1 MRFVVSLLYSLIL
14 VSVGVESARIL
25 ALFTSPSPSHLI
37 VHTAVTNALA
47 EQGHEVTV
55 ITSIP
60 LREHNPKVNHFI
72 ISPNEFLIRELDSA
86 ILKMSR
92 KDGLLD
98 NALSMYQTMKTITDF
113 QYDIMFNERF
123 QKKISSQKFDLIVIG
138 YFSNDFLLAVAS
150 QLKIP
155 VVLVWSGPPGGS
167 VNTYIGNPSESSY
180 VPNIMAEAIQ
190 PMSFMDRVGE
200 FLING
205 VFYGLEEFVNFKFS
219 SYYDE
224 YVQEFNL
231 KDMPSFDDMRKNV
244 SLVFCNSHFS
254 EGPIRP
260 NVPAI
265 VEIGGIQIKD
275 KPDPLEPK
283 LKEFLDNSSKHG
295 AILFSMGSNVKV
307 STLDPKIIK
316 TLYNVFSKLKQN
328 VLWKWEDPNPASF
341 PGNSKNILF
350 SKWIPQDD
358 VLAHK
363 NMKLFVTHG
372 GKGSVVESQYHGI
385 PMIGLPVFGDQPGN
399 IDKIVK
405 VGYGLKLDYKTMTEQ
420 ELSTAVNEVL
430 NNPSYAANV
439 KKFADTYKDRPLSAR
454 ESVVFWTEYVIR
466 HHGAPHLQSP
476 LVHMNVIQQYSIDVL
491 AVIFGALYI
500 VYRISKLCICF
511 VWRKVFGKK
520 CKSKAKAKKSKKE

>member
-1 MRFVVSLLYSLIL
+1 MKVAFFLVALLAANA
-14 VSVGVESARIL
+14 ESANIL
-25 ALFTSPSPSHLI
+25 ALFTSASPSHVIINVSAAKALI
-37 VHTAVTNALA
+37 A
-47 EQGHEVTV
+47 QGHNVTV
-55 ITSIP
+55 VTSIP
-60 LREHNPKVNHFI
+60 VKDKNPPYKHILLPSDEQIFTDIEKGMLAMSNTP
-72 ISPNEFLIRELDSA
+72 SPIDKFKNMVKSLTGMTQL
-86 ILKMSR
+86 
-92 KDGLLD
+92 
-98 NALSMYQTMKTITDF
+98 
-113 QYDIMFNERF
+113 QYDGMRSAEF
-123 QKKISSQKFDLIVIG
+123 QSLINSEKFDLVISG
-138 YFSNDFLLAVAS
+138 YFFNGFNLAVAA
-150 QLKIP
+150 QLKVPIILIWTANP
-155 VVLVWSGPPGGS
+155 AGFA
-167 VNTYIGNPSESSY
+167 NTFTGNPTFGSF
-180 VPNIMAEAIQ
+180 VPNMLVTNKQ
-190 PMSFMDRVGE
+190 PMSFGE
-200 FLING
+200 RIMSFIANNVFGLLHDFINYKCG
-205 VFYGLEEFVNFKFS
+205 Q
-219 SYYDE
+219 YYDE

>member
-1 MRFVVSLLYSLIL
+1 MWLVFALLFVPLCSGANILGLFTTSTKSHVIIHMGYAEALIAQGHNVTIVTTVPLKDKNPKYHHVLIPSEKDYKKKLEEGLTAVSNDPSPINTIKHDINNYITWTSNQYHAMRHEKLQSLL
-14 VSVGVESARIL
+14 
-25 ALFTSPSPSHLI
+25 
-37 VHTAVTNALA
+37 
-47 EQGHEVTV
+47 
-55 ITSIP
+55 
-60 LREHNPKVNHFI
+60 
-72 ISPNEFLIRELDSA
+72 
-86 ILKMSR
+86 
-92 KDGLLD
+92 KD
-98 NALSMYQTMKTITDF
+98 N
-113 QYDIMFNERF
+113 
-123 QKKISSQKFDLIVIG
+123 KFDLMVLG
-138 YFSNDFLLAVAS
+138 YFFNDFQLAVAA
-150 QLKIP
+150 QLKVP
-155 VVLVWSGPPGGS
+155 VIINWMQSPAIML
-167 VNTYIGNPSESSY
+167 NTYVGNPTGLGY
-180 VPNIMAEAIQ
+180 VPHMMVDAQQ
-190 PMSFMDRVGE
+190 PMKFIERFGSILMDGLSYSIE
-200 FLING
+200 KFL
-205 VFYGLEEFVNFKFS
+205 YYKFDQ
-219 SYYDE
+219 YYDE

>member
-1 MRFVVSLLYSLIL
+1 MIGYEFIFLCVVVRFTSGANILGVFTSTSRSHIIIHKAVADALIDAGHNLTIVSSESLPGNQNFQSILLSEKEETKAAKEEYLSKVLT
-14 VSVGVESARIL
+14 SNGVKSFLENNIGAISMLSKHQMEVTFSKKLHRIL
-25 ALFTSPSPSHLI
+25 SENS
-37 VHTAVTNALA
+37 
-47 EQGHEVTV
+47 
-55 ITSIP
+55 
-60 LREHNPKVNHFI
+60 
-72 ISPNEFLIRELDSA
+72 
-86 ILKMSR
+86 
-92 KDGLLD
+92 
-98 NALSMYQTMKTITDF
+98 
-113 QYDIMFNERF
+113 
-123 QKKISSQKFDLIVIG
+123 FDLVIIG
-138 YFSNDFLLAVAS
+138 YFFNDFQLVIPAQLRVPVIVSWLAA
-150 QLKIP
+150 P
-155 VVLVWSGPPGGS
+155 TNVVNSFV
-167 VNTYIGNPSESSY
+167 GNANDQSY
-180 VPNIMAEAIQ
+180 VPSVFLAEDANVMGFRRRI
-190 PMSFMDRVGE
+190 GN
-200 FLING
+200 FLITTA
-205 VFYGLEEFVNFKFS
+205 FYVVEKILNYKFGN
-219 SYYDE
+219 YYNE

>member
-1 MRFVVSLLYSLIL
+1 MYLFRFS
-14 VSVGVESARIL
+14 
-25 ALFTSPSPSHLI
+25 
-37 VHTAVTNALA
+37 
-47 EQGHEVTV
+47 
-55 ITSIP
+55 
-60 LREHNPKVNHFI
+60 
-72 ISPNEFLIRELDSA
+72 
-86 ILKMSR
+86 
-92 KDGLLD
+92 
-98 NALSMYQTMKTITDF
+98 
-113 QYDIMFNERF
+113 
-123 QKKISSQKFDLIVIG
+123 
-138 YFSNDFLLAVAS
+138 
-150 QLKIP
+150 
-155 VVLVWSGPPGGS
+155 
-167 VNTYIGNPSESSY
+167 
-180 VPNIMAEAIQ
+180 
-190 PMSFMDRVGE
+190 
-200 FLING
+200 
-205 VFYGLEEFVNFKFS
+205 
-219 SYYDE
+219 E
-224 YVQEFNL
+224 YVKEFNL

-283 LKEFLDNSSKHG
+283 LKEFLDNSKKG

-341 PGNSKNILF
+341 PGKAKNILF

-385 PMIGLPVFGDQPGN
+385 PMVGLPVFGDQPGN

-405 VGYGLKLDYKTMTEQ
+405 VGYGLKLDYKTMTEE

-439 KKFADTYKDRPLSAR
+439 KRFSDTYKDRPMSAR
-454 ESVVFWTEYVIR
+454 ESVVYWTEYVIR

-491 AVIFGALYI
+491 AVIFAVLYI
-500 VYRISKLCICF
+500 SYRISKFCISF
-511 VWRKVFGKK
+511 LWNKLVSKNP
-520 CKSKAKAKKSKKE
+520 KSKSRKSKKE

>member
-1 MRFVVSLLYSLIL
+1 MKLIGALSALLCFSVVSGANIL
-14 VSVGVESARIL
+14 GV
-25 ALFTSPSPSHLI
+25 FTSLSPSHNI
-37 VHTAVTNALA
+37 VHLSVVKALIEKGHNVTVLSRIPMNDKKLPFHHIFLPLTKEEKAEHEENMKTSNKSSLAKLMRTSSTIKKMVDLQYDPIRSPEVQNFLKSGVKVDAVILGYFFNDVYLALA
-47 EQGHEVTV
+47 AQLKAPVLMSWTAA
-55 ITSIP
+55 P
-60 LREHNPKVNHFI
+60 
-72 ISPNEFLIRELDSA
+72 FL
-86 ILKMSR
+86 
-92 KDGLLD
+92 
-98 NALSMYQTMKTITDF
+98 
-113 QYDIMFNERF
+113 
-123 QKKISSQKFDLIVIG
+123 
-138 YFSNDFLLAVAS
+138 FSNSFV
-150 QLKIP
+150 
-155 VVLVWSGPPGGS
+155 
-167 VNTYIGNPSESSY
+167 GNPTEFSY
-180 VPNIMAEAIQ
+180 VPNLMITSETKMGFFARVINTIATGGFSLVEAFANYKLSQ
-190 PMSFMDRVGE
+190 
-200 FLING
+200 
-205 VFYGLEEFVNFKFS
+205 
-219 SYYDE
+219 YYDE

>member
-1 MRFVVSLLYSLIL
+1 MSW
-14 VSVGVESARIL
+14 SAGP
-25 ALFTSPSPSHLI
+25 FW
-37 VHTAVTNALA
+37 
-47 EQGHEVTV
+47 
-55 ITSIP
+55 
-60 LREHNPKVNHFI
+60 
-72 ISPNEFLIRELDSA
+72 
-86 ILKMSR
+86 
-92 KDGLLD
+92 
-98 NALSMYQTMKTITDF
+98 
-113 QYDIMFNERF
+113 
-123 QKKISSQKFDLIVIG
+123 
-138 YFSNDFLLAVAS
+138 VANS
-150 QLKIP
+150 FA
-155 VVLVWSGPPGGS
+155 
-167 VNTYIGNPSESSY
+167 GNPTEVSY
-180 VPNIMAEAIQ
+180 VPNIMVTTESEMNFLQRLIN
-190 PMSFMDRVGE
+190 

-205 VFYGLEEFVNFKFS
+205 AFSIIESISCYHYGNF
-219 SYYDE
+219 YDE